1 MYRKIMDMLP
11 PMLAGDE
18 LMDSLRVF
26 PEYDENII
34 NASVPERLMA
44 MADLYNIYEPST
56 MSVEI
61 YSKLYLGL
69 IRSLQKKDTRLSI
82 LQQIENI
89 IARSLSQAI

>member
-18 LMDSLRVF
+18 LMGSLRVV
-26 PEYDENII
+26 PKYDENII

-69 IRSLQKKDTRLSI
+69 IRSLQKNERTIDEAGGNS
-82 LQQIENI
+82 
-89 IARSLSQAI
+89 AAD